1 MAEDGRWQD
10 AFPQF
15 LAELKTALP
24 AYQYMEI
31 LTQEKQTV
39 LLMEQVRVHRDTV
52 FQYGGILASRY
63 GEEICGM
70 CSAEI
75 RQTAKRI
82 NNRRDYR
89 DLCALLCSLVDFG
102 GIAEARTL
110 IGELHEAYPRRPA
123 LWDEMGRVERR
134 IRERQE
140 A

>member
-52 FQYGGILASRY
+52 FRYGGILAS
-63 GEEICGM
+63 
-70 CSAEI
+70 
-75 RQTAKRI
+75 Q
-82 NNRRDYR
+82 
-89 DLCALLCSLVDFG
+89 
-102 GIAEARTL
+102 
-110 IGELHEAYPRRPA
+110 
-123 LWDEMGRVERR
+123 
-134 IRERQE
+134 
-140 A
+140 